1 MNLIFITLFLTSSFC
16 VFLFIF
22 LFLKIEKLEEKQEK
36 EYQHLLKNIKH
47 IDNFL
52 EENSNKKI

>member
-1 MNLIFITLFLTSSFC
+1 MNLIFISLFLTNAFC

-36 EYQHLLKNIKH
+36 EYQHLLKNIKQ
-47 IDNFL
+47 IGNFL

>member
-1 MNLIFITLFLTSSFC
+1 MNLIFISLFLTNAFC

-36 EYQHLLKNIKH
+36 EYQHLLKNVKYVS
-47 IDNFL
+47 NFL
-52 EENSNKKI
+52 EENLNKKI

>member
-1 MNLIFITLFLTSSFC
+1 MNLIFISLFLTNAFC

-47 IDNFL
+47 IGKFM
-52 EENSNKKI
+52 EENLNIKK

>member
-1 MNLIFITLFLTSSFC
+1 MNLIFISLFLTNAFC

-47 IDNFL
+47 IGNFL
-52 EENSNKKI
+52 EENSNIKK